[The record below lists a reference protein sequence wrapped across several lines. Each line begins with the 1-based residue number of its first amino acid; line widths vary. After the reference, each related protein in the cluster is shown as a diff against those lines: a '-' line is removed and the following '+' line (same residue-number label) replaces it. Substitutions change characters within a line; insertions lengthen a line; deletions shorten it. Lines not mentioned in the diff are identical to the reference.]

1 MVTINDF
8 ETWLEEIC
16 DNSKYIKEL
25 NGKSVMYIIFTETY
39 KYNIVVAEHTKNI
52 LGDGKVLSY
61 LGCQVSS
68 RKPRAG
74 ETWTRGND
82 LPDGPL
88 TRETWEKIK
97 TSILKYELVKIEC
110 SNPISEIHPSLGAD

>member
-1 MVTINDF
+1 MVTINEF

-16 DNSKYIKEL
+16 DKGKYIKEL

-39 KYNIVVAEHTKNI
+39 KYNIVVAEHKKNI
-52 LGDGKVLSY
+52 LDDGKVLSY